1 MMQEWEPSA
10 GIDELCARA
19 ALLAEVRA
27 FLSSRGLL
35 EVDTPLLG
43 RFAITDPTVELFE
56 VATSDG
62 TRFLQSSPEY
72 AMKRLLASGSGDIF
86 QLGKVFRSG
95 EYGGRHNPEFVML
108 EWYRVDWT
116 HYQLMREV
124 AELFAET
131 LGLSAWQI
139 WSLEALI
146 HNFCQINLH
155 DATELELK
163 VAAVNAGI
171 DVIGDLDKLDYLDLL
186 MTHVVEPGIATW
198 GLIFV
203 VDFLEQQAA
212 LSRVIKQSGNPVAA
226 RFEAYVNGV
235 ELANGY
241 WEESDPDVLTRR
253 FEADNRLRDLRGQA
267 TREIDERL
275 ISASRAGLP
284 DCAGVAVGFDRLL
297 MLSQGRSELSQ
308 VMPFSWPLA

>member
-1 MMQEWEPSA
+1 MSEWEPSA
-10 GIDELCARA
+10 GIDELRARA

-27 FLSSRGLL
+27 FLLSRSVL

-43 RFAITDPTVELFE
+43 QFAITDPNIELFE
-56 VATSDG
+56 VATPDG

-124 AELFAET
+124 AELIAET
-131 LGLSAWQI
+131 LRLSTWQI
-139 WSLEALI
+139 WSLDALLD
-146 HNFCQINLH
+146 HFCQISLH
-155 DATELELK
+155 DATEFELK
-163 VAAVNAGI
+163 VAAESAGI
-171 DVIGDLDKLDYLDLL
+171 EVVGDLDKLDYLDLL
-186 MTHVVEPGIATW
+186 MTHVVEPGIASW
-198 GLIFV
+198 GLVFI
-203 VDFLEQQAA
+203 VDFHEQQAA
-212 LSRVIKQSGNPVAA
+212 LSRVIERGGNRVAA
-226 RFEAYVNGV
+226 RFETYVRGV

-241 WEESDPDVLTRR
+241 WEESDPDVLEGR
-253 FEADNRLRDLRGQA
+253 FEADNGLRASRGQVV
-267 TREIDERL
+267 RKIDGRL
-275 ISASRAGLP
+275 ISASRAGVP

-297 MLSQGRSELSQ
+297 MLAQGRSALSQ
-308 VMPFSWPLA
+308 VIPFSWPLA

>member
-1 MMQEWEPSA
+1 MSGWEPSA
-10 GIDELCARA
+10 GIDDLRARA
-19 ALLAEVRA
+19 ALLAEVRT
-27 FLSSRGLL
+27 FLSSRGAL

-43 RFAITDPTVELFE
+43 QFAITDPNIELFE
-56 VATSDG
+56 VATPDG

-95 EYGGRHNPEFVML
+95 EHGGRHNPEFVMM

-124 AELFAET
+124 AQLIAET
-131 LGLSAWQI
+131 LRLSTWQI
-139 WSLEALI
+139 WSLEALLD
-146 HNFCQINLH
+146 HFCQITIH

-163 VAAVNAGI
+163 AAAVNAGI
-171 DVIGDLDKLDYLDLL
+171 DVVGDLDKLDYLDLL
-186 MTHVVEPGIATW
+186 MTHIVEPGIASW
-198 GLIFV
+198 GLVFI

-212 LSRVIKQSGNPVAA
+212 LSRIIERSGNSVAA
-226 RFEAYVNGV
+226 RFEAYVHGV

-241 WEESDPDVLTRR
+241 WEESDPHVLAGR
-253 FEADNRLRDLRGQA
+253 FDADNDIRASRGQA
-267 TREIDERL
+267 AREIDERL
-275 ISASRAGLP
+275 ISASRAGVP

-297 MLSQGRSELSQ
+297 MLAQGRSELSQ

>member
-1 MMQEWEPSA
+1 MSEWEPSA
-10 GIDELCARA
+10 GIDELRARD

-27 FLSSRGLL
+27 FLLSRSVL

-43 RFAITDPTVELFE
+43 QFAITDPNIELFE
-56 VATSDG
+56 VATPDG

-124 AELFAET
+124 AELIAET
-131 LGLSAWQI
+131 LRLSTWQI
-139 WSLEALI
+139 WSLDALLD
-146 HNFCQINLH
+146 HFCQISLH
-155 DATELELK
+155 DATEFELK
-163 VAAVNAGI
+163 VAAESAGI
-171 DVIGDLDKLDYLDLL
+171 DVVGDLDKLDYLDLL
-186 MTHVVEPGIATW
+186 MTHVVEPGIASW
-198 GLIFV
+198 GLVFI
-203 VDFLEQQAA
+203 VDFHEQQAA
-212 LSRVIKQSGNPVAA
+212 LSRVIERGGNRVAA
-226 RFEAYVNGV
+226 RFETYVRGV

-241 WEESDPDVLTRR
+241 WEESDPDVLEGR
-253 FEADNRLRDLRGQA
+253 FEADNGLRASRGQVV
-267 TREIDERL
+267 RKIDGRL
-275 ISASRAGLP
+275 ISASRAGVP

-297 MLSQGRSELSQ
+297 MLAQGRSALSQ
-308 VMPFSWPLA
+308 VIPFSWPLA